1 VSKAPRRARAPIGLQ
16 LVALLVAS
24 LVAAQAISFVMI
36 TLMPP
41 PRPQIYRLSE
51 VAAALRGAPVHPR
64 LGRPLIRS
72 VEAGLP
78 GDLSERANGRV
89 AQVMAA
95 DLGAPEGDVRVL
107 VRDRPP
113 LWRGGFRGG
122 DPPARRWARGG
133 FGGAPAPQAGPG
145 FGPRNPD
152 GPRDLRR
159 WSGGDMPL
167 FGDVEAAI
175 RRPAGGWI
183 VVRSQPETFP
193 TEWEL
198 RGLVWLIAGFL
209 LVAPAGYLFAR
220 RITAPLKRFAAA
232 ADQLGRDPRAL
243 PLTLSGPAEIGLAA
257 QAFNEMQ
264 ARLRRYIDDRTAMV
278 GAISHDL
285 RTPLA
290 RIRFKMER
298 ATPELRQSVLR
309 DVAQMEQMIDDVLA
323 FIRDEGQT
331 RERERLDLLSLV
343 ECVADDAASLGADVE
358 IDHAETAIVE
368 GDPVGLQRLFANLI
382 DNAVKYG
389 AGARIEVRRKPGQA
403 VVEIA
408 DFGPG
413 LAPQELEKV
422 FLPFYR
428 TDASRNLDNGG
439 VGLGLPIAR
448 ATARAHGGDVE
459 LRSTGD
465 GTVARVSL
473 PLVV

>member
-1 VSKAPRRARAPIGLQ
+1 VSETSRRARAPIGLQ
-16 LVALLVAS
+16 LVALLFVS
-24 LVAAQAISFVMI
+24 LLAAQAITFLMI

-41 PRPQIYRLSE
+41 PRPQVYRVAE
-51 VAAALRGAPVHPR
+51 VAAALRGVAVRPR
-64 LGRPLIRS
+64 FGRPLIRS
-72 VEAGLP
+72 VEPALP
-78 GDLSERANGRV
+78 
-89 AQVMAA
+89 A
-95 DLGAPEGDVRVL
+95 DLAARENHRISRAMAVELGASEADVRVL
-107 VRDRPP
+107 IRDRPP
-113 LWRGGFRGG
+113 LWRRDIGGRGAAPG
-122 DPPARRWARGG
+122 GGWARDR
-133 FGGAPAPQAGPG
+133 FDRAAPNAAGARGPDRPHDAQRPIG
-145 FGPRNPD
+145 E
-152 GPRDLRR
+152 
-159 WSGGDMPL
+159 MPL
-167 FGDVEAAI
+167 FGDVQAAW
-175 RRPAGGWI
+175 RHPAGGWI
-183 VVRSQPETFP
+183 VVRSEPEAFP

-198 RGLVWLIAGFL
+198 RSLMWLVAGFL

-232 ADQLGRDPRAL
+232 ADRLGRDPKAP

-257 QAFNEMQ
+257 KAFNEMQ
-264 ARLRRYIDDRTAMV
+264 ARLRRYIDDRTGMV

-290 RIRFKMER
+290 RIRFKLER
-298 ATPELRQSVLR
+298 APPELRDSVLR
-309 DVAQMEQMIDDVLA
+309 DVAQMEHMIADVLA
-323 FIRDEGQT
+323 FIRDEGQP

-358 IDHAETAIVE
+358 IDHAETVVVE
-368 GDPVGLQRLFANLI
+368 GDPVGLQRLLANLI

-389 AGARIEVRRKPGQA
+389 AGARIEVRRRNDQA
-403 VVEIA
+403 VIEIA

-428 TDASRNLDNGG
+428 TDASRNMDNGG

-459 LRSTGD
+459 LRSSGD

-473 PLVV
+473 PVAG